1 MSILWEK
8 HGIRLYDPEK
18 TYEGYTLVDPFTSRD
33 VWLMDMKGNYVHR
46 WVMPSSPRNH
56 GVILPN
62 GHLLYA
68 TAEPL
73 PTDTSDL
80 SVPRIGSW
88 GIGMGLVEVD
98 WESNVVWKYVDKVQS
113 HSFHRMKNGNTI
125 FPRVIPVPDDMARR
139 LKGGIPKT
147 EDRGIIWTDGLHE
160 VTPDGKIA
168 WEWSAVDH
176 LLDPDYHTL
185 CPLEPRGDFTHMNS
199 VEELPDGNI
208 LVGFRN
214 IDTICII
221 EKPSGKVI
229 WQWGR
234 GEVSHQHYPTM
245 LDNGNI
251 LLFDNGVHRKN
262 DSLITYSRGVEVNPE
277 TNKIEWEY
285 VADPPQSFYAALIS
299 GCQRFP
305 NGNTLICE
313 GPRGRVF
320 EVTKDGE
327 KVWEYLNPFYA
338 THLSVGKQPS
348 ILPWRH
354 SNALFR
360 AYRYPPDFPG
370 LKGKELNPE
379 KLEWVNRIY
388 GSAAYKN

>member
-1 MSILWEK
+1 
-8 HGIRLYDPEK
+8 
-18 TYEGYTLVDPFTSRD
+18 
-33 VWLMDMKGNYVHR
+33 
-46 WVMPSSPRNH
+46 
-56 GVILPN
+56 
-62 GHLLYA
+62 
-68 TAEPL
+68 
-73 PTDTSDL
+73 
-80 SVPRIGSW
+80 
-88 GIGMGLVEVD
+88 MGLVEVD

-125 FPRVIPVPDDMARR
+125 FPRVIPVPDDIARR